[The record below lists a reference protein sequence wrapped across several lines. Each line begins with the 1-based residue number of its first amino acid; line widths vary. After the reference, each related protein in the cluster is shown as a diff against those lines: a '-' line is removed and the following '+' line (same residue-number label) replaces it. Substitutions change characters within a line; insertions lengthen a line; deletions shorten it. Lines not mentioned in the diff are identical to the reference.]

1 MCELVNIFFTVLCF
15 LLSLNVSVL
24 AGGEEE
30 EEILRGRSVIAVHP
44 PSGKNDD
51 EVPLK
56 TQGHIYDLP
65 DEVLNYILCD
75 FFEDTRDYRSIPLV
89 SLRFKRCMEGWRII
103 RPSRHQGDISGI
115 LVGMG
120 AVRNLTMSGCRSSLW
135 PLSDK
140 ISVLKIRNTGL
151 ENSTLDGIVR
161 SCPHLRHLDIS
172 HNFKL
177 TKFPET
183 PLTDLRILKLERT
196 QLSNASLRKLFQSAQ
211 NMQDLSISSG
221 QLSRFFTYLH
231 RYNINL
237 KALTVVMGRNRNL
250 GVSQD
255 ELREFLQFKSN
266 LRELNIA
273 GQQWRGLIPTLLT
286 NLPGKMRVLKMRDT
300 GLTDGVLGGYLSR
313 AVGLEV
319 LDVSRNHQLTTL
331 PALPSC
337 NRLSF
342 LNVSNTRLTEE
353 ALRNFRQSA
362 MHLSDLVGSPFKE
375 TNRFQT
381 TPCSLVDAVM
391 SVAVLSGF
399 SVVTLY
405 GSYWF
410 VSLSYSGLIAAGGL
424 AIDCLS
430 LVWHMV

>member
-1 MCELVNIFFTVLCF
+1 VCELVNIFFTVLCF
-15 LLSLNVSVL
+15 LLSLNAFVL
-24 AGGEEE
+24 AGEEE
-30 EEILRGRSVIAVHP
+30 ESTLRGKSVIAVQP

-56 TQGHIYDLP
+56 TQGHIYVLP
-65 DEVLNYILCD
+65 DEVLEYILCN
-75 FFEDTRDYRSIPLV
+75 FFEYPRDYRSIRLV
-89 SLRFKRCMEGWRII
+89 SLRFKRCMEGWKII
-103 RPSRHQGDISGI
+103 RPSRRQGDISGI
-115 LVGMG
+115 LGEMG
-120 AVRNLTMSGCRSSLW
+120 GVRNLTMSGCRSSSW

-151 ENSTLDGIVR
+151 INSVLDAIIC

-172 HNFKL
+172 HNPKL
-177 TKFPET
+177 SEFPET

-196 QLSNASLRKLFQSAQ
+196 QLSNASLRNLFQSAQ
-211 NMQDLSISSG
+211 NMQDLSVSGG
-221 QLSRFFTYLH
+221 QLSRFFTYL
-231 RYNINL
+231 RQYNINL

-255 ELREFLQFKSN
+255 ELREFLQFNSN

-273 GQQWRGLIPTLLT
+273 GQQWHGLIPTLLT
-286 NLPGKMRVLKMRDT
+286 NLPGKMQVLKIRDT
-300 GLTDGVLGGYLSR
+300 GLTDGALDCYFSR

-319 LDVSRNHQLTTL
+319 LDVSRNHQLARL
-331 PALPSC
+331 PALPPF
-337 NRLSF
+337 NRLKS

-362 MHLSDLVGSPFKE
+362 PHLSDLVGSPFKE

-381 TPCSLVDAVM
+381 TRSLLVDDVM
-391 SVAVLSGF
+391 SVVVLGGF

-410 VSLSYSGLIAAGGL
+410 LSLSYSGLIAAGGL

-430 LVWHMV
+430 WALDMV